1 MKYLVDTNA
10 WIGFFQGQ
18 SGFGTRA
25 KRVMSD
31 SPEDCV
37 ISIASIWEAAI
48 KVGIGKLKLPY
59 DLEEDLPGL
68 ISQNGFEMLPIAF
81 AEAAGV
87 WNPAQIHGD
96 PFDRIM
102 VSQSRLNGLKI
113 ISRDSVFESYG
124 IGRVW

>member
-18 SGFGTRA
+18 DGFGSRA
-25 KRVMSD
+25 RQVMSET
-31 SPEDCV
+31 PWECR

-48 KVGIGKLKLPY
+48 KIGLGKLKLPY
-59 DLEEDLPGL
+59 DLEADLPEL
-68 ISQNGFEMLPIAF
+68 ISQNGFEMLPVSF
-81 AEAAGV
+81 AEATAV
-87 WNPAQIHGD
+87 STLDQIHGD

-113 ISRDSVFESYG
+113 ISRDRVFESYG
-124 IGRVW
+124 IVRVW

>member
-18 SGFGTRA
+18 SGFGSRA
-25 KRVMSD
+25 RQVMCD
-31 SPEDCV
+31 TPWECR

-48 KVGIGKLKLPY
+48 KIGLGKLKLPY
-59 DLEEDLPGL
+59 DLEADLPEL
-68 ISQNGFEMLPIAF
+68 ISQNGFEMLPVSF
-81 AEAAGV
+81 AEAAAV
-87 WNPAQIHGD
+87 STLDQIHGD

-113 ISRDSVFESYG
+113 ISRDRVFESYG
-124 IGRVW
+124 IVRVW